1 MADRVLFIGWSNAAR
16 GREAASAA
24 VFTESIGYFAS
35 LQAAGDIE
43 SFDVVLLDAHGGDLG
58 GFFLL
63 KGEGEHL
70 MRVRASDEM
79 ERHMIRADLV
89 VEGLGAVG
97 GALGDGVTRQM
108 AKWLEAAREL
118 S

>member
-1 MADRVLFIGWSNAAR
+1 VHEDRPVVADPGVVERHGEHVDAGSARPTHVLHVVGPR
-16 GREAASAA
+16 DH
-24 VFTESIGYFAS
+24 
-35 LQAAGDIE
+35 GDRLE
-43 SFDVVLLDAHGGDLG
+43 PGDGAGDLG